1 MGIQYLAYLVVVVF
15 FGMDFI
21 IRKDRKAASI
31 RRTEDD
37 KSSTIII
44 ALTFLVIIIC
54 TEILKYFGIG
64 GFDNVVIATV
74 AFIFMLL
81 GLGIR
86 IYSMLKLKK
95 SYTRTLL
102 TTEQQELIRTGLY
115 RTIRHPGYLGT
126 ILIWMFF
133 GLAIEN
139 YIITIIGILLMV
151 IAYSYR
157 INNEE
162 KMLLKQFG
170 QDYQDY
176 QKETWRIVPYIW

>member
-1 MGIQYLAYLVVVVF
+1 MKIQYLACFVVF
-15 FGMDFI
+15 TFFVMDFI
-21 IRKDRKAASI
+21 IRKDRKATSI
-31 RRTEDD
+31 KKTEED
-37 KSSTIII
+37 KGSMKII

-64 GFDNVVIATV
+64 EFSNLVIATV
-74 AFIFMLL
+74 ALIFMFL

-86 IYSMLKLKK
+86 IYSMLTLKK

-102 TTEQQELIRTGLY
+102 TTAKQELIRTGLY
-115 RTIRHPGYLGT
+115 KTIRHPGYLGT

-139 YIITIIGILLMV
+139 YIITIIGVLLIIV
-151 IAYSYR
+151 AYSYR

-162 KMLLKQFG
+162 KMLQKQFG
-170 QDYQDY
+170 QEYQDY
-176 QKETWRIVPYIW
+176 QKVTWRIIPYIW